1 MLDFT
6 TDRGRSMSEIRKDI
20 VTGVWTIIAVE
31 RGKRPHDFEKQS
43 IKKNSE
49 GCPFCAG
56 NENQTPP
63 EVLAYRTGQQEPNN
77 SKWKV
82 RVVPNKYSALKEQN
96 AVETIKGFYE
106 TITGYGVHEV
116 LIDTTDHEAT
126 IGKMSYEQ
134 LELVLRALKE
144 RYKDISSDDKIKY
157 VQIFKN
163 QGAEAGASLQH
174 PHWQIIGVPLM
185 PENQK
190 QIIKGSKK
198 YFQEHSRCVY
208 CEMLRYER
216 NAKVR
221 IIYENKYFTLF
232 APYASRFCYET
243 WIMPKQHLY
252 DFSRLKDEHL
262 KSLAQILKES
272 IQRYEKVFDQLAYNI
287 CFMSPPLE
295 ANVEKY
301 FHWHIQIIPRLG
313 NLAGFEL
320 STGSYINP
328 TPPEMV
334 AETLQKV
341 AKKVR

>member
-116 LIDTTDHEAT
+116 LIDTTDH
-126 IGKMSYEQ
+126 
-134 LELVLRALKE
+134 
-144 RYKDISSDDKIKY
+144 
-157 VQIFKN
+157 
-163 QGAEAGASLQH
+163 
-174 PHWQIIGVPLM
+174 
-185 PENQK
+185 
-190 QIIKGSKK
+190 
-198 YFQEHSRCVY
+198 
-208 CEMLRYER
+208 
-216 NAKVR
+216 
-221 IIYENKYFTLF
+221 
-232 APYASRFCYET
+232 
-243 WIMPKQHLY
+243 
-252 DFSRLKDEHL
+252 
-262 KSLAQILKES
+262 
-272 IQRYEKVFDQLAYNI
+272 
-287 CFMSPPLE
+287 
-295 ANVEKY
+295 
-301 FHWHIQIIPRLG
+301 
-313 NLAGFEL
+313 
-320 STGSYINP
+320 
-328 TPPEMV
+328 
-334 AETLQKV
+334 
-341 AKKVR
+341 